1 MKGRVIFTFLTILTL
16 AISLIT
22 VGQVFPALA
31 HPDNQNDFLSVVD
44 YDKQKNCTADLDKR
58 PTSIE
63 YLTHFNCGK
72 VSQGEN
78 GQTIREFTLIIEENQ
93 NVTISNVGHY
103 FDAWT
108 FNGTVP
114 GPTMRMTEG
123 DLVKINVINSKDS
136 KQTHSLHTH
145 SIHTAEMDGVAVPIS
160 SNSQGQLHEVA
171 DNNNNMNRTVEDVY
185 ASGMILPGKSF
196 TYEFVAQP
204 YGVYPYH
211 CHVNP
216 VADHINRG
224 LYGMMIIDPK
234 EPREQ
239 MVEMVMTMNGYDM
252 DYDLE
257 GPVMPPSMAEI
268 RGEEEREEEKE
279 RDNEIYTVNGKA
291 FDYMDNPIPLNVGE
305 KNRIY
310 LLNMVE
316 FDLINSFHLHGDMIS
331 YIPGG
336 TQYESTQVN
345 DVIELGQA
353 NRGIVEFDYDN
364 PGRYMFHAH
373 VQEFTDLG
381 WMGLFDVKQKNATS
395 AGTKSRNL

>member
-31 HPDNQNDFLSVVD
+31 HPDNQNSFLSVVD

-123 DLVKINVINSKDS
+123 DLVKINVMNSKDS
-136 KQTHSLHTH
+136 KHTHSLHTH

-171 DNNNNMNRTVEDVY
+171 DNNNNMNSTCGGRLCKWHD
-185 ASGMILPGKSF
+185 F
-196 TYEFVAQP
+196 TWEE
-204 YGVYPYH
+204 
-211 CHVNP
+211 
-216 VADHINRG
+216 
-224 LYGMMIIDPK
+224 LYI
-234 EPREQ
+234 
-239 MVEMVMTMNGYDM
+239 
-252 DYDLE
+252 
-257 GPVMPPSMAEI
+257 
-268 RGEEEREEEKE
+268 
-279 RDNEIYTVNGKA
+279 
-291 FDYMDNPIPLNVGE
+291 
-305 KNRIY
+305 
-310 LLNMVE
+310 
-316 FDLINSFHLHGDMIS
+316 
-331 YIPGG
+331 
-336 TQYESTQVN
+336 
-345 DVIELGQA
+345 
-353 NRGIVEFDYDN
+353 
-364 PGRYMFHAH
+364 
-373 VQEFTDLG
+373 
-381 WMGLFDVKQKNATS
+381 
-395 AGTKSRNL
+395 